1 MRTKKQDITDIF
13 LKRRKLTLG
22 MKLVGTFAF
31 TYYLLYFLLLT
42 IFGIY
47 YRNVYDP
54 AYSGETLFQ
63 TVLTSAILWFIV
75 GVIVVSLVLLF
86 RRRRYGKFLFMIFT
100 VILLIYQFITAENHI
115 WAIYFIELMMV
126 LVMAPLKVFVTI
138 NKTINKKIM
147 EEMTDISNVEE

>member
-1 MRTKKQDITDIF
+1 MRKKKQDITDIF

-22 MKLVGTFAF
+22 IKLVGTFAF
-31 TYYLLYFLLLT
+31 TYYLVYFVLLT
-42 IFGIY
+42 VFGIY

-54 AYSGETLFQ
+54 AYSGDTLFR
-63 TVLTSAILWFIV
+63 TMLSSAILWAIV
-75 GVIVVSLVLLF
+75 GMMVVSLVLLF

-100 VILLIYQFITAENHI
+100 IILLIYQFITAENHI
-115 WAIYFIELMMV
+115 WAIYFIEIMIV

-147 EEMTDISNVEE
+147 EEITDITNVEG

>member
-13 LKRRKLTLG
+13 LKRRKLTLC

-115 WAIYFIELMMV
+115 WSIYFIELMMV

-138 NKTINKKIM
+138 NKTINKK
-147 EEMTDISNVEE
+147 MTDISHVEE

>member
-31 TYYLLYFLLLT
+31 TYYLLYFLLLS

-138 NKTINKKIM
+138 NKTINKK
-147 EEMTDISNVEE
+147 MTDISHVEE

>member
-31 TYYLLYFLLLT
+31 TYYLLYFLLLS

-115 WAIYFIELMMV
+115 WSIYFIELMMV

-138 NKTINKKIM
+138 NKTINKK
-147 EEMTDISNVEE
+147 MTDISHVEE

>member
-1 MRTKKQDITDIF
+1 MRKKKQDITDIF

-31 TYYLLYFLLLT
+31 TYYLVYFVLLT
-42 IFGIY
+42 VFGIY

-54 AYSGETLFQ
+54 AYSGDTLFR
-63 TVLTSAILWFIV
+63 TMLSSAILWAIV
-75 GVIVVSLVLLF
+75 GMMVVSLVLLF

-100 VILLIYQFITAENHI
+100 IILLIYQFITAENHI
-115 WAIYFIELMMV
+115 WAIYFIEIMIV

-147 EEMTDISNVEE
+147 EEITDITNVEG

>member
-100 VILLIYQFITAENHI
+100 VILIIYQFITAENHI
-115 WAIYFIELMMV
+115 WSIYFIELMMV

-138 NKTINKKIM
+138 NKTINKK
-147 EEMTDISNVEE
+147 MTDISHVEE